1 MRDLLVLAFVLFW
14 LFALTAVLI
23 NLARLVRN
31 MVAQLRVHAGMLAG
45 ADPAAVKTEAE
56 HVQEWLDLYNAE
68 PDGTPKKQALKA
80 RLAARGMT
88 FD

>member
-1 MRDLLVLAFVLFW
+1 MRDLLILCMGLAAALAPFGFVM
-14 LFALTAVLI
+14 VR
-23 NLARLVRN
+23 RLRDLEHQV
-31 MVAQLRVHAGMLAG
+31 RVHSAMLAG
-45 ADPAAVKTEAE
+45 AEPTAVKTEAE